1 VVGDPLACAGCGRFP
16 ESMRIVNTVTGELH
30 RGRCRATNLCPYC
43 ARLFAIETS
52 EMLLLDALEYAPTLY
67 VVLTAREHLT
77 RADTYGHLRQLR
89 RALRKVWPTVTWAV
103 LVEFQKR
110 GALHLNLM
118 VKGVGVE
125 DVEAFRAC
133 TVGVWCSRVDAEP
146 QSQYVG
152 VIADELGVV
161 KYVTLHFMKASQAPA
176 IGWKGHRYSAM
187 RDYLVRPAAVMREEA
202 RASLREKRLLWK
214 ALGRAY
220 EIAGDVP
227 TADLVE
233 ILFEQME
240 ASVHDVEWKL
250 VRVEK
255 VPAAARWLDTRR
267 PIVRAA

>member
-1 VVGDPLACAGCGRFP
+1 
-16 ESMRIVNTVTGELH
+16 
-30 RGRCRATNLCPYC
+30 
-43 ARLFAIETS
+43 
-52 EMLLLDALEYAPTLY
+52 
-67 VVLTAREHLT
+67 
-77 RADTYGHLRQLR
+77 
-89 RALRKVWPTVTWAV
+89 
-103 LVEFQKR
+103 
-110 GALHLNLM
+110 
-118 VKGVGVE
+118 
-125 DVEAFRAC
+125 
-133 TVGVWCSRVDAEP
+133 
-146 QSQYVG
+146 